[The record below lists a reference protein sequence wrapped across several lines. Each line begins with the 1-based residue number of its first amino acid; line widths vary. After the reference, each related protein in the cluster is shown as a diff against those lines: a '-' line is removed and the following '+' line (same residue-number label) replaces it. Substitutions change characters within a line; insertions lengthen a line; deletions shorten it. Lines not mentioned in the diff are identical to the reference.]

1 MQSSPADVRLRPL
14 RVTELL
20 DTVFSLY
27 RRNFWLFVAIVA
39 VVQVP
44 YQVIDDLLSLAAP
57 TTHFKPVAGRAL
69 SHAQLN
75 LVLHNAALL
84 LAVAAILVVLSV
96 AVVVPLQTAA
106 FTKAVSERFLGRPAT
121 TGACYRFAVRRWGAL
136 VALGLIYLGLSLG
149 ALIVLFLLGALLV
162 VLLGPVGAVA
172 AGLVGLAALVAGV
185 ICYVRI
191 LVASP
196 ALVLEGIGPWTSIR
210 RSWALTSGNAGRA
223 FGVSVSLVLVELLVT
238 ALLGIVFGIPAGLV
252 GLGTGAGILIR
263 DLGTLIIGVL
273 VAPILAGGL
282 TLLYFDLR
290 VRKEAFD
297 LELLAQQ
304 LVQGSGSD

>member
-1 MQSSPADVRLRPL
+1 MQSSPADIRLRPL

-44 YQVIDDLLSLAAP
+44 YQVIDDLLSLAEP
-57 TTHFKPVAGRAL
+57 TKPFKPVAGRAP
-69 SHAQLN
+69 SPAQLN
-75 LVLHNAALL
+75 VALHDAALL
-84 LAVAAILVVLSV
+84 VAVVAILLVLSV

-136 VALGLIYLGLSLG
+136 FILGLIYLGLSLG
-149 ALIVLFLLGALLV
+149 ALIVLALLGALLV
-162 VLLGPVGAVA
+162 VLLGAVGAVA
-172 AGLVGLAALVAGV
+172 AGLLGLAALVAGV
-185 ICYVRI
+185 ICYVRV

-210 RSWALTSGNAGRA
+210 RSWALSSGHAGRA
-223 FGVSVSLVLVELLVT
+223 FGVLVSLVLVELLVT

-252 GLGTGAGILIR
+252 GISTGPGIFIR
-263 DLGTLIIGVL
+263 DLGTLITGVL
-273 VAPILAGGL
+273 AAPILAGGL

-304 LVQGSGSD
+304 LVQGSGPD